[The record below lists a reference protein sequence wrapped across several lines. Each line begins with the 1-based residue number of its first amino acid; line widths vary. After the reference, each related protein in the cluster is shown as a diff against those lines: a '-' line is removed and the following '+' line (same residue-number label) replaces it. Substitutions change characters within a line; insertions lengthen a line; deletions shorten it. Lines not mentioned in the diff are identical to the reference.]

1 MDKGNLT
8 LTFPKDARL
17 LQASDYKKVF
27 DRVDIKVGNQYFL
40 CLTRKNPFKQPRLG
54 LVIAKKQVKLA
65 VGRNRIKRIVRDSFR
80 CHKNNIPNLDIIFLS
95 RNQIDTL
102 DNHSLHQE
110 LEKLWLRLK
119 KKSHSQSVDKAS
131 LCG

>member
-1 MDKGNLT
+1 MDKPSFL

-17 LQASDYKKVF
+17 LASQDYKQVF

-40 CLTRKNPFKQPRLG
+40 CLTRKNSFNHPRLG

-65 VGRNRIKRIVRDSFR
+65 VGRNKIKRIVRDSFR
-80 CHKNNIPNLDIIFLS
+80 CHQGELPNLDIIFLS

-102 DNHSLHQE
+102 DNQSLHQE
-110 LEKLWLRLK
+110 LEKLWKRLI
-119 KKSHSQSVDKAS
+119 KKSRNQPVDKTS